1 MAGRRGRGRGTGVVG
16 VGELWRLQLRAARL
30 GAAWV
35 EMSWGAAQVIA
46 ARTAVMGAAMA
57 QPARVADPELALM
70 VAEKVAAVREAAER
84 LARHAVR
91 QAGRPQG
98 PQDAARLMADGL
110 DVAAAAL
117 SPFRRRVRANVRRLG
132 SRKPR

>member
-1 MAGRRGRGRGTGVVG
+1 MAGRRGRGGTGVVG
-16 VGELWRLQLRAARL
+16 VADVWRQQLQAARL

-91 QAGRPQG
+91 QAGRPQ
-98 PQDAARLMADGL
+98 DAARLMADGL